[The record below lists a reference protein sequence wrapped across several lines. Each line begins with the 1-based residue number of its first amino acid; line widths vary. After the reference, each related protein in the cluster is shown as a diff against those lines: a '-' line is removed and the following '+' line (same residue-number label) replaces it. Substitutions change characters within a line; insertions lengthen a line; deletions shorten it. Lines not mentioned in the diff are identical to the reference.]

1 MGVVP
6 EGPPHVITRDIVG
19 VNKALPPRHAPRAG
33 VVGVAVARDV
43 QSVRVKV
50 GRARGIV
57 EKRQRVLLPRH
68 HADHRR

>member
-1 MGVVP
+1 M
-6 EGPPHVITRDIVG
+6 ITRDIVG
-19 VNKALPPRHAPRAG
+19 VNKALTPRHAPRAG
-33 VVGVAVARDV
+33 VVGVSVARDV